1 MSESFLGIKFMIDN
15 YEVIVFMPIA
25 FVLINTEIGSE
36 SEVVK
41 ALKDVEGVDEAYSVY
56 GVYDIIAK
64 VKADSMDKLK
74 DIVTWRIRRL
84 NKVRST
90 LTMIVIETG

>member
-1 MSESFLGIKFMIDN
+1 
-15 YEVIVFMPIA
+15 MPIA
-25 FVLINTEIGSE
+25 FVLINAEIGSE
-36 SEVVK
+36 AEVLNE
-41 ALKDVEGVDEAYSVY
+41 LKKVEGVDEAYSVY

-64 VKADSMDKLK
+64 VRADSMEKLK

-90 LTMIVIETG
+90 LTMIVIEEMRR

>member
-1 MSESFLGIKFMIDN
+1 
-15 YEVIVFMPIA
+15 MPIA
-25 FVLINTEIGSE
+25 FVLINAEIGSE
-36 SEVVK
+36 GEVLNNLRK
-41 ALKDVEGVDEAYSVY
+41 VEGVEEAYSVY

-64 VKADSMDKLK
+64 VSADSMDKLK

-90 LTMIVIETG
+90 LTMIVIDVMPKSQ